1 MAKNSKKNAIYFEKN
16 NTKEKLY
23 ITIGGKEYLLRN
35 NEYFVNMAMHSLQKI
50 DEEEAVNALDN
61 MFDALNFLYG
71 RDNVEDIALNNMSID
86 WGELLKMSLA
96 LASGMTKEQ
105 YDEQIEEDT
114 KNQ

>member
-1 MAKNSKKNAIYFEKN
+1 MKKNAIYFEKN
-16 NTKEKLY
+16 NTKDKVY
-23 ITIGGKEYLLRN
+23 INIGGKEYLLRN

-50 DEEEAVNALDN
+50 EEEDAANALDN

-71 RDNVEDIALNNMSID
+71 RDNVEDIAENNMSID

-105 YDEQIEEDT
+105 YDAQVEEDA
-114 KNQ
+114 KNE

>member
-1 MAKNSKKNAIYFEKN
+1 MAKSSKKNAIYFEKN

-50 DEEEAVNALDN
+50 DEEEAINALDN

-105 YDEQIEEDT
+105 YDEQVEEDT